1 MTNSAYPFSTQ
12 RRIENAMHPVDED
25 LLEHLSA
32 FSLYARYLVRNPDE
46 AESYVQEACKRILER
61 RNQLIGENI
70 KAYGIRIIQRLVY
83 DAGRTRPVSELDDEL
98 HTADPDN
105 DPDEVFMADELL
117 SRIVQMGKLCAEVLL
132 LVAMRFKQRE
142 IAEQLNLPA
151 NTVATRVSRCKQR
164 LDVEGL

>member
-1 MTNSAYPFSTQ
+1 
-12 RRIENAMHPVDED
+12 MHPVDEQ

-32 FSLYARYLVRNPDE
+32 FSLYARYLVRNTDE

-61 RNQLIGENI
+61 RNRLLGENI

-83 DAGRTRPVSELDDEL
+83 DAGRMRPFNELNDESQV
-98 HTADPDN
+98 ADPDT

-117 SRIVQMGKLCAEVLL
+117 NRIVQMGRVCAEVLL

-142 IAEQLNLPA
+142 IAQQLNLPA
-151 NTVATRVSRCKQR
+151 NTVATRISRCKQR
-164 LDVEGL
+164 LDVGGL